1 MFIYNTHTSCMHAY
15 RHECTYIYTHMYT
28 YFYICFTCV
37 YIYIY
42 ISIYIHWHIHLY
54 VFTYLHI
61 HTCWTLVVD
70 EISNF
75 SVARIGTTVALIA
88 ELPEFPTFSAVTFR
102 QQVKKICICKVWW
115 CVFNQGFLRFM
126 LDIIC
131 SSFLNMFLVWCYI
144 CVVSTS
150 IINVYDA

>member
-1 MFIYNTHTSCMHAY
+1 MRLHVHIQYTYIMHARIHTWMY
-15 RHECTYIYTHMYT
+15 VHIHTYVYLFLHL
-28 YFYICFTCV
+28 FYMC
-37 YIYIY
+37 IY